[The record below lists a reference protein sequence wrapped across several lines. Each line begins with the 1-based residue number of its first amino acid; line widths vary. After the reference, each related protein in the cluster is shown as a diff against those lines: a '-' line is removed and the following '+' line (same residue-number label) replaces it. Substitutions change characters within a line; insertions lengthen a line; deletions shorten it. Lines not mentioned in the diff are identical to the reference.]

1 MIKEIMPDK
10 KKENKETLAD
20 KFSGIKFK
28 EESKSLRKKISVLIL
43 IALIL
48 GYVFLVLFNV
58 VVGVSALGVRVKTKN
73 FDRASVDNETI
84 GIKGDI
90 IIRNDHWYSVDIEDL
105 VIEMEI
111 STEDGDEIKDKR
123 KVVNKIPRLTNEK
136 IELDFTFSLSMLSL
150 EDIMAYLSLLDT
162 EKLVIEFRVSVRYTM
177 YVLEFEIETEADIEG

>member
-90 IIRNDHWYSVDIEDL
+90 IIRNDHWYSVDIYDL
-105 VIEMEI
+105 VIKMEI

-136 IELDFTFSLSMLSL
+136 IELDFTFSLSMLSV

-162 EKLVIEFRVSVRYTM
+162 EKLVIEISVSVRYTI

>member
-73 FDRASVDNETI
+73 FGRASVDNETI

-136 IELDFTFSLSMLSL
+136 IELDFTFSLSMLSV

-162 EKLVIEFRVSVRYTM
+162 EKLVIEISVSVRYTM